1 VFPNTFLFTQSILVL
16 AMVIVGGM
24 GTLWGPLIG
33 AAVMIVL
40 PELLRDIGALRF
52 VIVGVTF
59 VVLMI
64 FRPFGIL
71 GARRPERSLRR
82 TIRWTAARPPE
93 LRNAAGEPHGSGTAT

>member
-1 VFPNTFLFTQSILVL
+1 
-16 AMVIVGGM
+16 MVIIGGM

-33 AAVMIVL
+33 AAFMVAL

-52 VIVGVTF
+52 VIVGVIF

-71 GARRPERSLRR
+71 GSRRPERSLKR
-82 TIRWTAARPPE
+82 TIGTD
-93 LRNAAGEPHGSGTAT
+93 NSGSRG